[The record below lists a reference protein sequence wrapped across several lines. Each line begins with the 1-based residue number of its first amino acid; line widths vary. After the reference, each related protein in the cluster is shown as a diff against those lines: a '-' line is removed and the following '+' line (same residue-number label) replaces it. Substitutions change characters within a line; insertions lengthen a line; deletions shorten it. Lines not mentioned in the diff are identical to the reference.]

1 MTTTTEDWI
10 RGEFTKRGFR
20 VVGIDTRTFPQ
31 EAHHIVFVVPE
42 QVNDALV
49 LGNQLQLPVS
59 DGIDE
64 FIIVRQA
71 SSAMLEEELGSRPS
85 SPIKSVHDPRCSE
98 LINLV
103 SARSRVSNAQP
114 SLAYVP
120 DARANLAAVTAA
132 RHHLVFGRRGAGKT
146 ALLVEARQQ
155 LDSSG
160 ALTAWV
166 NIQTFRRETPQRV
179 VLYVLN
185 EMLSALLASRSVD
198 ERSQVA
204 VSLATLAGRVQA
216 MLDADETSDRV
227 VHDIVPRAQ
236 RVLRDYLAT
245 ASRPLFLF
253 LDDFYYMPRANQPEV
268 LDLLHGFTRDAN
280 VWLKVASIKHLTRW
294 WQTSPPMG
302 LQSGQDADLIDL
314 DITLQEPD
322 QAKRFLEGVL
332 LAFAQKVGIMALSRV
347 FRAEA
352 LDRLV
357 VASGAVPRDYL
368 VLATSAIGRAQRRE
382 NARLVGVQEVNQAAG
397 DAAASKIQEL
407 EEDMASNSG
416 TADTTLATLKA
427 VRTFCLE
434 REGFTYFLVR
444 FRDREDRPADYNLL
458 TDLMDVRLLHLV
470 DAGVSDAHAAGHR
483 SEAFVLDLSQY
494 SGARLKQKVRVL
506 DFSAGHFV
514 SRETRSSAA
523 PRIARTTREFI
534 ALLRGAPT
542 LELEWLRDQ
551 AEGTVTF
558 PKIVRSSTT

>member
-1 MTTTTEDWI
+1 MTTTSKDWI
-10 RGEFTKRGFR
+10 REEFGARGFS
-20 VVGIDTRTFPQ
+20 VVDVETRTFPQ
-31 EAHHIVFVVPE
+31 EAHHIVFVLPD
-42 QVNDALV
+42 QVDEALV
-49 LGNQLQLPVS
+49 AGNQLRLPS
-59 DGIDE
+59 TQGLDE
-64 FIIVRQA
+64 FVIVRKAPA
-71 SSAMLEEELGSRPS
+71 SMLEQSNRSRPAG
-85 SPIKSVHDPRCSE
+85 PVKNVHDPRCSE
-98 LINLV
+98 LISLV
-103 SARSRVSNAQP
+103 SARSRVSTAQP

-132 RHHLVFGRRGAGKT
+132 RHHLIFGRRGAGKT

-155 LDSSG
+155 LDSGG

-166 NIQTFRRETPQRV
+166 NVQTYRRETPQRV
-179 VLYVLN
+179 VLYSLN
-185 EMLSALLASRSVD
+185 EMLSTLLASRSVN

-204 VSLATLAGRVQA
+204 VSLAALTGRVQA
-216 MLDADETSDRV
+216 LLDADQTPDQV
-227 VHDIVPRAQ
+227 VHNIVPRAQ
-236 RVLRDYLAT
+236 RVLRDYLAS
-245 ASRPLFLF
+245 AARPLFLF
-253 LDDFYYMPRANQPEV
+253 LDDFYYMPRTDQPEV

-294 WQTSPPMG
+294 WQTAPPMG
-302 LQSGQDADLIDL
+302 LQSGQDADLVDL

-332 LAFAQKVGIMALSRV
+332 LAFAKRVGIPALSRV

-368 VLATSAIGRAQRRE
+368 VLATSAIGRAQRRD

-416 TADTTLATLKA
+416 TAETTLATLKA

-434 REGFTYFLVR
+434 LENFTYFLVR
-444 FRDREDRPADYNLL
+444 DRDREDRAGDYNLL

-506 DFSAGHFV
+506 DFSGGHFV

-523 PRIARTTREFI
+523 PRTARTTRELI

-542 LELEWLRDQ
+542 LELQWLRSQ
-551 AEGTVTF
+551 VPETATS
-558 PKIVRSSTT
+558 R